1 MEKEEILSLAKAWD
15 NTIDDKFWSVIS
27 KITDMLPEGEYKL
40 EKTVKKIQKRMKFP
54 LDYKTYYT

>member
-27 KITDMLPEGEYKL
+27 KITDMLPDKL